1 MLSMNRWAALWGPPS
16 NPWSLKEIALVSK
29 LLRFCF
35 LFLSKEDSLVR
46 KRACCENMT
55 NPWFNVT
62 DDESPSWEPIFS
74 IEILSPR
81 LPSLGHTWNCDLALA
96 AEFLLGDPFFPTQ
109 VDAPPESPGSGPR
122 VQAIFTLPLPS
133 SYTPASS
140 QPWQMEMNKLFNYSH
155 RRLQH
160 FLCDQRGYNIQFEYD
175 ILMVDSISSNP
186 LSEPRNRFESNFEKI
201 LWQLRVPTGIWN
213 ILFTPI
219 LVKYRKTHFHRK
231 NSKGL
236 PSVKCQDWCKTTF
249 ERIRSVSSFNI
260 SGN

>member
-1 MLSMNRWAALWGPPS
+1 MVSQGNSSGVKIAQVLFSIFVQRGFACQEKGLLWKYDQPLIQCYRWW
-16 NPWSLKEIALVSK
+16 V
-29 LLRFCF
+29 
-35 LFLSKEDSLVR
+35 
-46 KRACCENMT
+46 
-55 NPWFNVT
+55 
-62 DDESPSWEPIFS
+62 PSWEPIFS

-140 QPWQMEMNKLFNYSH
+140 QPWQMEINKLFNYSH

-175 ILMVDSISSNP
+175 ILY
-186 LSEPRNRFESNFEKI
+186 
-201 LWQLRVPTGIWN
+201 G
-213 ILFTPI
+213 
-219 LVKYRKTHFHRK
+219 
-231 NSKGL
+231 G
-236 PSVKCQDWCKTTF
+236 
-249 ERIRSVSSFNI
+249 
-260 SGN
+260 